1 MFIAGQT
8 LSMVSPVGAECSDVT
23 LLRSVERS
31 QLVSYEHSAPQEQKT
46 KTTLNNQ
53 KPGTGTM
60 NQELRTKNQEP
71 RTKNQEPRTKALLDF
86 HSQLL
91 FNILLINLCALFR
104 RSRFVR
110 HAVQFDYCPAPKL
123 DVL

>member
-71 RTKNQEPRTKALLDF
+71 RTKALLDF